1 MPHGSVDLGELC
13 SALASS
19 RSVKGRTEADV
30 QSDVAT
36 LLQYGGLSL
45 QPGDIVKLE
54 VPTKDGTRRRIDVQA
69 GHAVFEVKLDLREG
83 SVLVDA
89 VEQLAGYVHTQQA
102 QSGQRYVGVLT
113 DGAQW
118 RLYLPEGTGLREV
131 GEGLLLD
138 AGKPNVDGLRAWLD
152 GVLATTGD
160 LTPTPDEIEARLG
173 AASSGFQLDDAELT
187 LLYAGCSADPEV
199 ALKRRLWGELLTT
212 AVGTDFADDDGLFV
226 EHTYLSLVA
235 NLIAHAVVKIDLSV
249 AEPASLLAGDLFV
262 KDSQIRGVIEAD
274 FFDWPLRAAGGD
286 RFVRTLATRLARFTW
301 AEVEHDVLKVLYQ
314 SIISRTS
321 RHSLGEYYTPDWLAA
336 HVLATT
342 VDDPLHQRVLDPACG
357 SGTFLFH
364 AVRIYLAAAEA
375 DGRSTADA
383 LDGVTA
389 AVTGIDVH
397 PVAVTLARVT
407 YLLAIGV
414 QRLGAERNPMLVPV
428 YLGDSVQWSNQRQ
441 HLTAGGITVSTGD
454 GQTMFADELRF
465 PDALLDDA
473 TRFDQ
478 LVSALTEAA
487 TSRPPGSK
495 VPSLTSVLKPFGVHS
510 GDLAVLTATFAALCH
525 LHDVGSNHIW
535 GYYVRNLVRP
545 LWLTRPANHVDRLV
559 GNPPWLAYSHMTVQM
574 KKDFKARSAGR
585 GLWPGG
591 VTARNQDLASYFLVR
606 CAELYLKPGGRFAMV
621 MPAAVLTRQQYAPFR
636 TGRWE
641 GPEHTGG
648 AALDQPD
655 DLTALKPDVF
665 PVPACVVRGSY
676 GSVNHHSGLPP
687 EARRWSGRLDP
698 EAGLAAA
705 ENITVEVV
713 AAGVAAMTGA
723 TSPYAPRFSAGANL
737 RPRVL
742 VCVEPAPAPV
752 LGSAKGLRR
761 VRPKRTSLEKDP
773 WKSLPGQPAAVVETQ
788 FVHEAHTGSTV
799 VPYRLLEPWL
809 VAVPVAKGRALAAG
823 SDALAAY
830 PHMNAWWARAETEW
844 AKHNKQGSGLALI
857 DQVNYRRSLEGQFPL
872 LGHRVVYTASGARL
886 AAARL
891 ADADCLVD
899 YKLYWAAVG
908 SADEA
913 RYLTAVLN
921 SDVVAERVRPLQSV
935 GQFGPRDLDK
945 YVWSLAIPE
954 YQPGDPV
961 HAGLAAAAAAAE
973 ATVAALALPAQFQA
987 ARKAARAALADT
999 GAAGDI
1005 DALVAELLGP
1015 PP

>member
-13 SALASS
+13 SALAAS

-45 QPGDIVKLE
+45 QPGDIVNLE

-69 GHAVFEVKLDLREG
+69 GHAVFEVKTDLRKG
-83 SVLVDA
+83 RVLADA
-89 VEQLAGYVHTQQA
+89 VDQLAGYVHSQQD

-131 GEGLLLD
+131 GDGLLLD
-138 AGKPNVDGLRAWLD
+138 AGKPDVDRLRAWLD
-152 GVLATTGD
+152 GVLATIGE
-160 LTPTPDEIEARLG
+160 LTPTPTEIEVRLG
-173 AASSGFQLDDAELT
+173 AASSGFQLDEAELT

-212 AVGTDFADDDGLFV
+212 AVGTDFTDDDGLFV

-235 NLIAHAVVKIDLSV
+235 NLIAHAVVGIELPL

-286 RFVRTLATRLARFTW
+286 RFVRTLATRLARFAW
-301 AEVEHDVLKVLYQ
+301 ATVEHDVLKVLYQ

-321 RHSLGEYYTPDWLAA
+321 RHALGEYYTPDWLAA

-364 AVRIYLAAAEA
+364 AVRAYLAAAEA
-375 DGRSTADA
+375 DGRSVADA
-383 LDGVTA
+383 LDGVTT

-414 QRLGAERNPMLVPV
+414 QRLAAERNPMLVPV

-441 HLTAGGITVSTGD
+441 HLTTGGITVSTGD

-487 TSRPPGSK
+487 TRRPPGSK
-495 VPSLTSVLKPFGVHS
+495 VPSLTSLLKPFGVHS
-510 GDLAVLTATFAALCH
+510 DDLAVLRTTFDALCH

-545 LWLTRPANHVDRLV
+545 LWLTRPANQVDRFV
-559 GNPPWLAYSHMTVQM
+559 GNPPWLAYSHMTVRM
-574 KKDFKARSAGR
+574 KKDFKARSVGR

-591 VTARNQDLASYFLVR
+591 ATARNQDLASYFLAR
-606 CAELYLKPGGRFAMV
+606 CAELYLKSGGRFAMV

-641 GPEHTGG
+641 GPEHAAG
-648 AALDQPD
+648 AVFDEPD
-655 DLTALKPDVF
+655 DLTALRPDVF

-676 GSVNHHSGLPP
+676 GTVGRHGGLPP
-687 EARRWSGRLDP
+687 LARRWSGRLHQD
-698 EAGLAAA
+698 AGLGAAA
-705 ENITVEVV
+705 DVVVEVV
-713 AAGVAAMTGA
+713 AAGAAAVTGA
-723 TSPYAPRFSAGANL
+723 RSPYAPRFSAGANL

-742 VCVEPAPAPV
+742 VCVEPAPAPA
-752 LGSAKGLRR
+752 LGLAKGLRR
-761 VRPKRTSLEKDP
+761 IHPKRTPLEKDP
-773 WKSLPGQPAAVVETQ
+773 WKSLPGQSAAVVEAQ
-788 FVHEAHTGSTV
+788 FVHEAHMGSTV

-809 VAVPVAKGRALAAG
+809 AAVPVTQGKPLAVG

-830 PHMNAWWARAETEW
+830 PHMNGWWGRAETEW
-844 AKHNKQGSGLALI
+844 AKHNKLGGGLALI
-857 DQVNYRRSLEGQFPL
+857 DQVNYRHSLEAQFPL
-872 LGHRVVYTASGARL
+872 LGHRVIYTASGARL

-891 ADADCLVD
+891 ANADCLVD
-899 YKLYWAAVG
+899 YTLYWAAVG

-935 GQFGPRDLDK
+935 GQFGPRHFDK
-945 YVWSLAIPE
+945 YVWTLDIPE
-954 YQPGDPV
+954 YQPADPV
-961 HAGLAAAAAAAE
+961 HAGLASAAAAAE
-973 ATVAALALPAQFQA
+973 ATVAALALPARFQA
-987 ARKAARAALADT
+987 ARKVARAAVAGTPAASEIEALA
-999 GAAGDI
+999 
-1005 DALVAELLGP
+1005 AELLGP
-1015 PP
+1015 LP